1 MTRSYRFISEHRA
14 AFGVT
19 RLCRVLGVRRPGF
32 YEWLA
37 AAPTRMERAVDDE
50 RLAAEIGEVH
60 AGHRGAYGR
69 PRIVVALRRRGRRVN
84 HKRVGRVMRERGIV
98 GLTRRRRRSLTRPDA
113 VAAPVPDL
121 IGRDFTGPAPGRRLV
136 GDITYLPTREGWLYL
151 ATVIDLHNREVI
163 GHAMADHMRAEL
175 VRDALDLA
183 VRRGLTSDDT
193 VFHADRGSQ
202 YSSGLFRSALAG
214 HGIRPSASRT
224 GSCFDN
230 AVAESFF
237 ATLKTEI
244 GTTVWD
250 TRDDARRDVFAYLGY
265 YNHDRLHST
274 LSYRTPHEVRVGYRQ
289 GLARVA

>member
-1 MTRSYRFISEHRA
+1 MTRSYRFIFEHRGV
-14 AFGVT
+14 FGVT
-19 RLCRVLGVRRPGF
+19 RLCRILGVRRPGF

-37 AAPTRMERAVDDE
+37 GAPARAERAAADA

-60 AGHRGAYGR
+60 SAYGR
-69 PRIVVALRRRGRRVN
+69 PRIVVALHRRGRRVN
-84 HKRVGRVMRERGIV
+84 HKRVGRVMREHGV
-98 GLTRRRRRSLTRPDA
+98 GGLTHRRRRSLTRPD
-113 VAAPVPDL
+113 VVPVPVPDL
-121 IGRDFTGPAPGRRLV
+121 FGRDFTSPAPGRRLV
-136 GDITYLPTREGWLYL
+136 GDITYLPTREGWFHL

-163 GHAMADHMRAEL
+163 GHAMAEHMRAEP

-183 VRRGLTSDDT
+183 VRRGLTSGDAI
-193 VFHADRGSQ
+193 FHADRGSQ
-202 YSSGLFRSALAG
+202 YTSGLFRSALAG
-214 HGIRPSASRT
+214 HGTRPSVGRA

-265 YNHDRLHST
+265 HNQDRLHST
-274 LSYRTPHEVRVGYRQ
+274 LDYRTPHEVRVGYLQ
-289 GLARVA
+289 DLTLVA